1 MGTHDWVSPRTLP
14 APLRHSHAIRNT
26 DSLAP
31 AYLVLSRRR
40 HGCVQRAWSP
50 RSGCAACL
58 EALDMFNLTSVVTY
72 GLATALIS
80 FVTSFAPPASAAVTF
95 DYSFSEISCGHID
108 HAGVTTFDVCAT
120 PSYFASIGFDHAE
133 AFLYATLTYHYT
145 DDGLPLGR
153 RDELQTD
160 WSGLRHVVTDYEAAA
175 INVSGSG
182 CASRECNPYATG
194 VGYQVI
200 VLGLN
205 DHPDDLTGSVR
216 LFTGIEDG
224 FFSTTLFLSADTQIL
239 AAPIPEPSSWALM
252 LLGLAMLPF
261 AAGSLRRQ
269 GPSKREAQS
278 VPLAHKGY

>member
-1 MGTHDWVSPRTLP
+1 MGMRSAHEEIAMWNVSKVGATR
-14 APLRHSHAIRNT
+14 
-26 DSLAP
+26 LA
-31 AYLVLSRRR
+31 AALLVFIA
-40 HGCVQRAWSP
+40 GCP
-50 RSGCAACL
+50 
-58 EALDMFNLTSVVTY
+58 F
-72 GLATALIS
+72 
-80 FVTSFAPPASAAVTF
+80 PASAAVTL
-95 DYSFSEISCGHID
+95 DYSFSDISCGHID
-108 HAGVTTFDVCAT
+108 HAGVIEYGECAT

-145 DDGLPLGR
+145 DDGLPLDR
-153 RDELQTD
+153 RGEFQTD
-160 WSGLRHVVTDYEAAA
+160 WSGLRHVVTDHEAAA

-205 DHPDDLTGSVR
+205 EHPDDLTGSVR

-252 LLGLAMLPF
+252 LLGLSLLPF

-269 GPSKREAQS
+269 GPSRCN
-278 VPLAHKGY
+278 